1 MTAGH
6 PPTVGRYRWW
16 ICALLF
22 AASAINYI
30 DRQVLGLLKP
40 TLQQEL
46 GWSEIDYGNLVLTF
60 QLAYAIGLLS
70 WGRIVDRIGPGAG
83 FTFLSWCG
91 AWQRR
96 DTGRPSPSVDRQRRS
111 SASPALP

>member
-1 MTAGH
+1 MTVGH

-70 WGRIVDRIGPGAG
+70 SAASSIGSALVPASRSR
-83 FTFLSWCG
+83 SWCG

-96 DTGRPSPSVDRQRRS
+96 DTGRPSPSAGRQRRT